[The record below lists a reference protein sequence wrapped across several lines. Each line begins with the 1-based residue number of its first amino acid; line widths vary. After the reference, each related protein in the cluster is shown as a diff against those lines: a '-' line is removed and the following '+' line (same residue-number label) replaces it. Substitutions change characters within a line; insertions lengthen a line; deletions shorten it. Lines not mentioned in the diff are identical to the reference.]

1 MEADDLLINENDPL
15 EIKCTGH
22 ERISFIY
29 PQDSRNAVSLY
40 KIIDVIVPP
49 LGTNFRVNAIA
60 LNYRKILNC
69 LRHEML

>member
-29 PQDSRNAVSLY
+29 PQDSRNAVSL
-40 KIIDVIVPP
+40 
-49 LGTNFRVNAIA
+49 
-60 LNYRKILNC
+60 
-69 LRHEML
+69 